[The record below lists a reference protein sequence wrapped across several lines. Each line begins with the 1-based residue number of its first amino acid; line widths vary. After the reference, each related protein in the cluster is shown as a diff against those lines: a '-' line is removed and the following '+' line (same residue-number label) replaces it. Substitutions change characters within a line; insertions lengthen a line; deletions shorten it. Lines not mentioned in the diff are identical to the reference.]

1 MPKTFVEK
9 LADIFVA
16 QALVSEKEAS
26 ALRRS
31 FKESGKEQF
40 VDFLVEEGLMQPVHI
55 LEALSIYYEVP
66 FIDATD
72 TFFDKHLL
80 RMFPKDFLLRHAVI
94 PLEVDQDTL
103 FVIASEP
110 DEVGLESA
118 LREFVSYDI
127 ELYVGIRLDI
137 SDAIKEFYDEAP
149 TEVGGDEDL
158 RNEHELEREEKVSE
172 NSSDE
177 ISEYEDSEEID

>member
-1 MPKTFVEK
+1 MSKTFVEK

-55 LEALSIYYEVP
+55 LEALSVYYEVP

-80 RMFPKDFLLRHAVI
+80 HMFPKDFLLQRAVI
-94 PLEVDQDTL
+94 PLEVDQETL
-103 FVIASEP
+103 FVVASEP
-110 DEVGLESA
+110 DSDGLESA

-137 SDAIKEFYDEAP
+137 CDAVKEFYDESV
-149 TEVGGDEDL
+149 TEIDEDEDL
-158 RNEHELEREEKVSE
+158 RIEHELEREEKVLEESDDDI
-172 NSSDE
+172 SDE
-177 ISEYEDSEEID
+177 SD

>member
-55 LEALSIYYEVP
+55 LEALSVYYEVP

-80 RMFPKDFLLRHAVI
+80 HMFPKDFLLRLGVI
-94 PLEVDQDTL
+94 PLEVDENQNTL
-103 FVIASEP
+103 FVVASEP
-110 DEVGLESA
+110 DSDGLEST

-137 SDAIKEFYDEAP
+137 CDAVKEFYDDSV
-149 TEVGGDEDL
+149 TEIDEDEDL
-158 RNEHELEREEKVSE
+158 RIEHELEREEKVLEESDDDI
-172 NSSDE
+172 SDE
-177 ISEYEDSEEID
+177 SD

>member
-9 LADIFVA
+9 LADVFVA
-16 QALVSEKEAS
+16 QAMVSEKEAS

-40 VDFLVEEGLMQPVHI
+40 VDFLIEEGLMQPAQI

-66 FIDATD
+66 FIDVTD

-80 RMFPKDFLLRHAVI
+80 NMFPKDFLLRNAVI
-94 PLEVDQDTL
+94 PLEVDQNTL
-103 FVIASEP
+103 FVVASEP
-110 DEVGLESA
+110 DIVGLESA

-137 SDAIKEFYDEAP
+137 CDAIKEFYDDAP
-149 TEVGGDEDL
+149 TEGADDDDL
-158 RNEHELEREEKVSE
+158 RSEHQLERDEKTAE
-172 NSSDE
+172 NADDE
-177 ISEYEDSEEID
+177 VDDENYRNSW

>member
-9 LADIFVA
+9 LTDIFIA
-16 QALVSEKEAS
+16 QAMTSEREAS

-40 VDFLVEEGLMQPVHI
+40 VDFLIEEGLMQPVRI

-66 FIDATD
+66 FVDATD
-72 TFFDKHLL
+72 TFFETHLL
-80 RMFPKDFLLRHAVI
+80 HMFPKDFLLQHGVI
-94 PLEVDQDTL
+94 PLEVDQNTM

-110 DEVGLESA
+110 DEDGLESA

-137 SDAIKEFYDEAP
+137 CDAVKEFYDESV
-149 TEVGGDEDL
+149 TDIDDDEDL
-158 RNEHELEREEKVSE
+158 RVEYELEREEKVLE
-172 NSSDE
+172 EKGEITDE
-177 ISEYEDSEEID
+177 RDE